1 MRAAG
6 LDKESEVRTEP
17 RVAEQPREAA
27 GADGLRLDGAR
38 PVAFDPRMLL
48 GLQSTAGN
56 AAVSGLIAESREP
69 VAAKSDAPPP
79 AATESDSAPPGV
91 VTEAA
96 PPQEAES
103 TGPAGPAEDDLA
115 ALDAAAEPGQAGD
128 GDELASMSAP
138 SASWDGDQGGGN
150 GGGGLAIEEAAPPAV
165 PSLGEMDPGQAL
177 AVASA
182 LPAGQ
187 FLGAMGGVARSVDT
201 AAAGEQARLVRRPPT
216 RPRHPGAPSTMN
228 SPAARPLTP
237 ESPSRPIARA
247 PAGPDVA
254 VRPPALPPPAP
265 ALPAAL
271 EHRPA
276 IVGNGKGELSASDT
290 QQLTAA
296 IAKLPTADA
305 GSAVSTG
312 PLPHLPLVGNAD
324 PNQVQ
329 EQRAHVEASVGQ
341 QHSEGRRDA
350 AQGFGE
356 AEIYPTAP
364 AETLTA
370 RVDAGA
376 PAGEATA
383 DQDEPD
389 EAVSLIAQQE
399 SGSTIRAAAGA
410 GIAELA
416 SQRQAHAARTEQEQA
431 KSEQEM
437 AQLERANS
445 AEQAGERSAAQ
456 QEVVGLRSQW
466 TREQAQVVDRAREES
481 AATTG
486 GALDGAATARARG
499 EEEAA
504 GHYQEGQ
511 SQADAARREGE
522 RHAAVE
528 RQKAQSQSS
537 GGFFG
542 FIAAAAQSVFDA
554 ARQAVQSAFERAR
567 QVVRAAIE
575 RAQQL
580 ALAAMERARQAI
592 VAGIRLAGETLL
604 AIGGRVLSAFVAV
617 RDRFR
622 RAILECVARAA
633 AVVNRLSSVLRQGV
647 LTALNALGAQLAV
660 LVGQLRRG
668 MAMVVDRVRDVV
680 RGAIDFAASAVA
692 SLGTFAVL
700 VRDVAANPGRWLANL
715 AAAAQDGIRN
725 HLWPDLK
732 LAVQSWFTEKVDS
745 VLGLGAAA
753 WSLLKKGGMTT
764 MQIAGIAW
772 EGLQSLIPP
781 TIIWILVEKLVAL
794 IVPAAAAVMLIIQA
808 LQAAWG
814 SIGRIIQA
822 FDAFMAFLKG
832 VRWGNAGPL
841 FGKAV
846 AAGAVAVVEFVSQ
859 FLLQRIMSG
868 AGKVAAKL
876 RSLAKRIGT
885 RLASAAGT
893 VRGAAARVG
902 TSLARGARKVRSA
915 ISTGADRLGRRR
927 PMEVAND
934 RQRLGLEFARAR
946 DFKIVAEDGSVSVRH
961 GPLNPGPLHFRDEDV
976 LHSFRSDSYTTR
988 KLALPKDLYRVYSD
1002 PKMKF
1007 RAYWTDIP
1015 PAGPLQSTIDAA
1027 LLPSF
1032 GNAATKVV
1040 HIRVPAGETI
1050 FEGFAAEQAED
1061 PGVFLLGGGRQV
1073 VIDNVSPDWEVD

>member
-27 GADGLRLDGAR
+27 GVDGLRLDGSR
-38 PVAFDPRMLL
+38 PMAFDPRMLL
-48 GLQSTAGN
+48 GLQAAAGN
-56 AAVSGLIAESREP
+56 AAVSGLIAESRQP
-69 VAAKSDAPPP
+69 VAA
-79 AATESDSAPPGV
+79 ESAAPPGV
-91 VTEAA
+91 MTEAA
-96 PPQEAES
+96 PPEAAES
-103 TGPAGPAEDDLA
+103 SAPAGPAEDDLA
-115 ALDAAAEPGQAGD
+115 ALDAEAAPGPGQD
-128 GDELASMSAP
+128 GDDLASISTR
-138 SASWDGDQGGGN
+138 SASSDGDQGGGN
-150 GGGGLAIEEAAPPAV
+150 GGGGVAIEEAAPPAL

-187 FLGAMGGVARSVDT
+187 FLGALGGVARSVDT
-201 AAAGEQARLVRRPPT
+201 AATGEQTRLVRRPPS
-216 RPRHPGAPSTMN
+216 RPRHAGAPSTIEAPASER
-228 SPAARPLTP
+228 SPLAP
-237 ESPSRPIARA
+237 EPAGRPIARA
-247 PAGPDVA
+247 REGPDVG
-254 VRPPALPPPAP
+254 VRPPAAPPSAP
-265 ALPAAL
+265 GLPAAL
-271 EHRPA
+271 LHEPTIA
-276 IVGNGKGELSASDT
+276 STGKAELSASDT
-290 QQLTAA
+290 QHLTAA
-296 IAKLPTADA
+296 IAQLPVADS
-305 GSAVSTG
+305 GLRVSTG
-312 PLPHLPLVGNAD
+312 PLPQLPLAGSAD
-324 PNQVQ
+324 PSQIQ
-329 EQRAHVEASVGQ
+329 QQRAHVEASVSA
-341 QHSEGRRDA
+341 QHADGRRDA

-370 RVDAGA
+370 SVDAGA
-376 PAGEATA
+376 PAGDAPA
-383 DQDEPD
+383 DHGEPD
-389 EAVSLIAQQE
+389 DAISLVAQQE
-399 SGSTIRAAAGA
+399 RGPAIRAAAGA

-416 SQRQAHAARTEQEQA
+416 SQRQAHAARTEQERV

-445 AEQAGERSAAQ
+445 AEQGGERSAAQ
-456 QEVVGLRSQW
+456 QEVHGLRTQWSQ
-466 TREQAQVVDRAREES
+466 EQAQVVDRAREES
-481 AATTG
+481 AVTTG
-486 GALDGAATARARG
+486 GALDVTAAARARG

-504 GHYQEGQ
+504 AHYQEGQ

-522 RHAAVE
+522 RHAAAE

-537 GGFFG
+537 GGFLG
-542 FIAAAAQSVFDA
+542 FVASAARSVFDA
-554 ARQAVQSAFERAR
+554 ARQAVQAGFERAR

-575 RAQQL
+575 RAQQF

-592 VAGIRLAGETLL
+592 VAAIRLAGETLL
-604 AIGGRVLSAFVAV
+604 VIGGRVLSAFPAL

-622 RAILECVARAA
+622 RAIQERVARAEA
-633 AVVNRLSSVLRQGV
+633 AVNRLSNVLRQGV
-647 LTALNALGAQLAV
+647 LTALTTLGAQLAM

-668 MAMVVDRVRDVV
+668 MAMVVDRVREVV

-753 WSLLKKGGMTT
+753 WSLLKKGGVTT
-764 MQIAGIAW
+764 MQVASIAW

-781 TIIWILVEKLVAL
+781 AIIWVLIEKLVTL

-832 VRWGNAGPL
+832 VRLGNAGPL

-846 AAGAVAVVEFVSQ
+846 AAGAVAVIEFVSQ

-876 RSLAKRIGT
+876 RSVAKRIGF
-885 RLASAAGT
+885 RLRAVGGKLAQGAKWAGAGVGRATKASAT
-893 VRGAAARVG
+893 
-902 TSLARGARKVRSA
+902 LANKVNKTIGDKWFTLQNRQLVKSGMA
-915 ISTGADRLGRRR
+915 WVDSNGDRC
-927 PMEVAND
+927 
-934 RQRLGLEFARAR
+934 
-946 DFKIVAEDGSVSVRH
+946 VRH
-961 GPLNPGPLHFRDEDV
+961 GPMNPGPFNARV
-976 LHSFRSDSYTTR
+976 AGTFRSSSYTAR
-988 KLALPKDLYRVYSD
+988 ELGQPKELWRSYSD
-1002 PKMKF
+1002 PRHKLGV
-1007 RAYWTDIP
+1007 YWTDIP
-1015 PAGPLQSTIDAA
+1015 PNGPVQTTIDSA
-1027 LLPSF
+1027 LHYSF
-1032 GNAATKVV
+1032 KNAATKTV
-1040 HIRVPAGETI
+1040 HISVPAGTTV
-1050 FEGFAAEQAED
+1050 FEGFAGPQ
-1061 PGVFLLGGGRQV
+1061 GGGYLGGGPQFLLPTRKASW
-1073 VIDNVSPDWEVD
+1073 IN